1 MIWNCEAAARRMAKN
16 DMASSLMVECVPDL
30 TERLRRIR
38 PNKQAVGSHRDFDD
52 RFRDWA
58 RNGLAVFLQALEIS
72 FNGVTYIYHRLVPSF
87 PLRNAPRQRRTLSDE
102 DAILVGFNCDSKF
115 HSAILSMVTGFAI

>member
-1 MIWNCEAAARRMAKN
+1 MAKN
-16 DMASSLMVECVPDL
+16 YMTSSLMVECVPDL

-38 PNKQAVGSHRDFDD
+38 ARTNREVASHRDFDD

-58 RNGLAVFLQALEIS
+58 RNGLAVFFQALEIS
-72 FNGVTYIYHRLVPSF
+72 LNGIAYICHRFVPSF

-115 HSAILSMVTGFAI
+115 HSAILSIVTGFAI